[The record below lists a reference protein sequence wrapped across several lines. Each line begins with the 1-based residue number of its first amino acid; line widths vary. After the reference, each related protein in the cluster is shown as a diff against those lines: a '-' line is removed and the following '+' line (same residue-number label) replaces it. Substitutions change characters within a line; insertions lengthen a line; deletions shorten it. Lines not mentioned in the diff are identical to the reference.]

1 MSVTFMENFNF
12 TGVRNGDGSTTAP
25 SLADIRANFKRRG
38 GDAYTAD
45 SGVLSA
51 MGIGRETEAAGL
63 DAHTFLTMVMNT
75 YAGNGNQGTGLGVPV
90 TWANGVYFGL
100 RVRLPSVAN
109 TMSYFYIGTAP
120 TPVNN
125 TLDLI
130 NFQYTAAGWIAY
142 IGYYTSFSGSMSVP
156 AGEWLTVEVFR
167 DNAGKVSAWV
177 NDILLRAPTY
187 TSTLPGTNTGFLPY
201 IYFGPK
207 RMGAYTPGSASFD
220 VSDLYV
226 VDPTITPGPVYR
238 LGSSARV
245 ATIPLTAD
253 VVAQWTLPAGAPATT
268 HRDNIKPYRATQS
281 PLEVVDSTVIG
292 ARDQFSLGAVP
303 KLSSDATLVGA
314 VQIERMASN
323 TGGATHSISMEMD
336 AGGGIKETTTVTLP
350 AASGFVYGSEVLQR
364 NSDGAGWTLANVP
377 TTKVGFS
384 VKS

>member
-12 TGVRNGDGSTTAP
+12 TGVRNADGTTTAP

-38 GDAYTAD
+38 GDTFTAD
-45 SGVLSA
+45 GGVLSA
-51 MGIGRETEAAGL
+51 MAIGTETEAAGL
-63 DAHTFLTMVMNT
+63 DPHTFLTMVMNT
-75 YAGNGNQGTGLGVPV
+75 YAGNGNMGTGLGVPV

-120 TPVNN
+120 SPVNN

-130 NFQYTAAGWIAY
+130 NFQWTGSAWQAF
-142 IGYYTSFSGSMSVP
+142 IGYNTSFSGAMIVP
-156 AGEWLTVEVFR
+156 SDEWITVEVFR
-167 DNAGKVSAWV
+167 DSAGKVSAWV

-187 TSTLPGTNTGFLPY
+187 TSTLPGANTGYLPY

-207 RMGAYTPGSASFD
+207 RIGAYTPGSVTFN
-220 VSDLYV
+220 VSDVYA

-238 LGSSARV
+238 LGSSMRV
-245 ATIPLTAD
+245 ATVPLTAD
-253 VVAQWTLPAGAPATT
+253 VLAQWTLPAGGTAST
-268 HRDNIKPYRATQS
+268 HYGTIRTYRATQS
-281 PLEVVDSTVIG
+281 DLEVVSSVTLG

-303 KLSSDATLVGA
+303 KLSADAALVGA

-323 TGGATHSISMEMD
+323 TGGATHSIAMEMD
-336 AGGGIKETTTVTLP
+336 AGGGIKETTAVNLP
-350 AASGFVYGSEVLQR
+350 AASGYVYGSEVFQR